1 MYNKR
6 EFDNADEAFAYY
18 LRWYMDDT
26 CIILN
31 LWETIYVNNEMVLEQ
46 RIEPVGY
53 TKNVM
58 REIVS
63 KEMKMRM
70 ETAEEEAERL
80 KTSNELYKKFIDKFN
95 AKEMFKE
102 FVK

>member
-1 MYNKR
+1 
-6 EFDNADEAFAYY
+6 
-18 LRWYMDDT
+18 
-26 CIILN
+26 
-31 LWETIYVNNEMVLEQ
+31 
-46 RIEPVGY
+46 
-53 TKNVM
+53 M